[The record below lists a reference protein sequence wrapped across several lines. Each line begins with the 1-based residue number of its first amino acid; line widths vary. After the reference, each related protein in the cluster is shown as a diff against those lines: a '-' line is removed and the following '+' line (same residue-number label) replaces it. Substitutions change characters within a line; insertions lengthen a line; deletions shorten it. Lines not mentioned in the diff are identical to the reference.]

1 MGTNVKMDQWKNES
15 ILVKSGKETAPSSP
29 ELCTIWVVDDDE
41 AMRSLLAEA
50 LQERG
55 CAVTQ
60 LGNGHEVL
68 DLLKAKTPSLI
79 VTDLRM
85 PGGGFSY
92 VEDLRKAVPDCP
104 IVLMTAYGDAHS
116 KAKALSYGLKG
127 YFEKP
132 VRIQDLKSWICQLCL
147 ANPCGNVP
155 LI

>member
-1 MGTNVKMDQWKNES
+1 MGSNGTQKP
-15 ILVKSGKETAPSSP
+15 LSSP
-29 ELCTIWVVDDDE
+29 GGCTIWVVDDDE
-41 AMRSLLAEA
+41 AMRNLLAEA
-50 LQERG
+50 LEGRG

-60 LGNGHEVL
+60 LGNGHEVFNM
-68 DLLKAKTPSLI
+68 LKTTIPSLI

-116 KAKALSYGLKG
+116 KAKAESCGLKG

-132 VRIQDLKSWICQLCL
+132 VRIHDLKSWICQLCL
-147 ANPCGNVP
+147 ANPCGNLP
-155 LI
+155 FI